1 MRTAE
6 QRGPLVLGIDVGTGS
21 LKAMLCDEHGVAV
34 ARAARSY
41 PTEHPRPGWS
51 EQDPQH
57 WWQAMVVAVRELCAG
72 IDPGRIAALALSTQ
86 GGTLVPVDASWSP
99 TTSAIVWTDRRCDQE
114 FAEVSTAMPGDEV
127 QHRSG
132 WGLTQGM
139 NLLQVRRIERHE
151 PELAERTARYLSV
164 HDYLAARLTGRPVLD
179 PSNAGINQLGDVRTG
194 RWDDDL
200 LAQAGIQPDRLGE
213 LAPAGTLI
221 GTLLPQVA
229 AELGLPA
236 HALVINGAHD
246 QDCVA
251 LGFGATA
258 PGELF
263 IGSGTAWAIGS
274 LLTSAEEGFARQQAV
289 SRYVLPGLFLGLW
302 TVPAGGSSLQWWR
315 EVASTDGELLAF
327 DQLAAPVS
335 SAIAGLP
342 MFFPYL
348 SGSPFPHASPRS
360 RGVFWG
366 LEEGHRAGDLAGAVM
381 AGVSL
386 QAAAM
391 VATLA
396 HPVAAVT
403 LAGGAASSAVWPG
416 YLAGAL
422 GVPVRTADEPDLGA
436 RGAALL
442 AAIGAG
448 LLRPDQVEPVAT
460 TAVVEPAD
468 QDDWAAVNTRFRDL
482 ARVITQQES

>member
-1 MRTAE
+1 MGTADR
-6 QRGPLVLGIDVGTGS
+6 RGPLMLGIDVGTGS
-21 LKAMLCDEHGVAV
+21 LKAMVCDERGVAV

-41 PTEHPRPGWS
+41 PTAHPRPGLS
-51 EQDPQH
+51 EQDPRH
-57 WWQAMVVAVRELCAG
+57 WWQALADAVRELVATVE
-72 IDPGRIAALALSTQ
+72 PGRLRALALSTQ
-86 GGTLVPVDASWSP
+86 GGTLVPVGADGSAVAP
-99 TTSAIVWTDRRCDQE
+99 AIVWTDRRCDQE
-114 FAEVSTAMPGDEV
+114 YAEVSAAMPGDEV
-127 QHRSG
+127 QHRTG

-139 NLLQVRRIERHE
+139 NLLQVRRIEREE
-151 PELAERTARYLSV
+151 PELAERIAQYLSV
-164 HDYLAARLTGRPVLD
+164 HDYLAVRLTGRPVLD

-200 LAQAGIQPDRLGE
+200 LALAGVRADRLGE

-221 GTLLPQVA
+221 GPLLPQVA

-236 HALVINGAHD
+236 HLVVINGAHD

-251 LGFGATA
+251 LGFGATG

-274 LLTSAEEGFARQQAV
+274 LLPSAAEGFARQQAV
-289 SRYVLPGLFLGLW
+289 SHYVLAGLFLGLW

-315 EVASTDGELLAF
+315 EVASGEGELLAF
-327 DQLAAPVS
+327 DQLAAPPS

-348 SGSPFPHASPRS
+348 SGSPFPHSSPRS

-386 QAAAM
+386 QVAAM
-391 VATLA
+391 VATLER
-396 HPVAAVT
+396 PAASVT

-422 GVPVRTADEPDLGA
+422 GIPVRTAAEPDLGA

-448 LLRPDQVEPVAT
+448 LLAPDQVEPVAT
-460 TAVVEPAD
+460 TAVVEPTD
-468 QDDWAAVNTRFRDL
+468 PGDWAAANLRFRDL